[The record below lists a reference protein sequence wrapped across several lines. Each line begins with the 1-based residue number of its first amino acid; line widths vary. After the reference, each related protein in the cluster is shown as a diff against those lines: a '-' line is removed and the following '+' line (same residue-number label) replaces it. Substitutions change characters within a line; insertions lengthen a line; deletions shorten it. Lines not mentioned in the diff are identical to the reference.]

1 MPKFKSREVLSSDSD
16 SSDDE
21 RNVPAEKPKS
31 AAKSAKA
38 EKKKTSAEKPKKEKK
53 KERAREIEKPKREKR
68 KIEKRPISPMSEPD
82 SPPRKKKEI
91 ERPAKKKPAGGDS
104 EPSGGVDLSHMTLI
118 GPKRYIGPM
127 EFKGKHYLNIREY
140 YEDSGGMKPTK
151 KGVALNQGEW
161 RTLKNMFYDVD
172 EKIINAEAEDYNPLE
187 LSDKKQIRVTKFKGK
202 FLLIDVREFY
212 HKDGEKMPGK
222 KGIALKQDQYNKIK
236 DMQEEIDGWFY

>member
-1 MPKFKSREVLSSDSD
+1 MPKFKSREILSSDSD
-16 SSDDE
+16 SSDDD
-21 RNVPAEKPKS
+21 VPAEKPKS
-31 AAKSAKA
+31 AAKPAKA
-38 EKKKTSAEKPKKEKK
+38 EKKKAAVERPKKEKK
-53 KERAREIEKPKREKR
+53 KERARETEKPKKEKR

-82 SPPRKKKEI
+82 SPPRKKKEV
-91 ERPAKKKPAGGDS
+91 ERPAKKKPAGGDP

-140 YEDSGGMKPTK
+140 YEDSVGMKPTK

-236 DMQEEIDGWFY
+236 DMQEEIDGWFF